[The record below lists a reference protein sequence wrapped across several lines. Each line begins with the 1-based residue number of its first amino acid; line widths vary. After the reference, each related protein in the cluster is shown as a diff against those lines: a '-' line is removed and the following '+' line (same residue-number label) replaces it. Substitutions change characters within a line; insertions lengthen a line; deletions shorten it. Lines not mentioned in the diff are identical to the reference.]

1 MKESWTHTISAAAV
15 IVGVILVVYELRQT
29 RQLAE
34 AQLLTDFLIQ
44 LTQQQSSLWGENA
57 ADVLVRACE
66 NENLSKSDS
75 LILYTYFQEVLSRS
89 QRMHALN
96 DLGFTYYSAKAQEE
110 GDLETI
116 LSFPQG
122 RTWLEGLSI
131 ADSLQDTLDSMK
143 EAREQYQCAK
153 MLSL

>member
-1 MKESWTHTISAAAV
+1 MKESWLHAISAAAI

-34 AQLLTDFLIQ
+34 AQLLTDLLSQ

-75 LILYTYFQEVLSRS
+75 LILYTYFQEVLTRS
-89 QRMHALN
+89 ARLHALN
-96 DLGFTYYSAKAQEE
+96 DLGFTYYSAKAQLE
-110 GDLETI
+110 GDLEVI

-122 RTWLEGLSI
+122 RTWLEGLS
-131 ADSLQDTLDSMK
+131 STHFFQDTLDSMK
-143 EAREQYQCAK
+143 EAGEQYQCAT